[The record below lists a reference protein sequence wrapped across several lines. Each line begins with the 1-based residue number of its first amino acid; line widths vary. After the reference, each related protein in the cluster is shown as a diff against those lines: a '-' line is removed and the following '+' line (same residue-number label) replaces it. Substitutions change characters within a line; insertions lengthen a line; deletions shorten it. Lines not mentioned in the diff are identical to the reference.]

1 MKIDSHNY
9 SGRYRAA
16 GTETRY
22 SAASRRAAQK
32 KRRAAHIVTK
42 AQVLQIL
49 LFGAMMVVIF
59 FIGLLLPL
67 RPEKSQIENRK
78 LTPFPAITWD
88 SFWDH
93 LSGGIGAVLCRR
105 IFAGSCMAYDRLS
118 YQSIRSASGG
128 CMAGR
133 DHWRGKQCL
142 KGFYIWLS
150 RFGGAHRQPRSF
162 SAIIT
167 SLIGIKLRR

>member
-1 MKIDSHNY
+1 MRLIGKLLALPFMLVTGILY
-9 SGRYRAA
+9 LVCKFLVVLSGA
-16 GTETRY
+16 
-22 SAASRRAAQK
+22 
-32 KRRAAHIVTK
+32 
-42 AQVLQIL
+42 VLGIL
-49 LFGAMMVVIF
+49 
-59 FIGLLLPL
+59 
-67 RPEKSQIENRK
+67 
-78 LTPFPAITWD
+78 
-88 SFWDH
+88 FWDH